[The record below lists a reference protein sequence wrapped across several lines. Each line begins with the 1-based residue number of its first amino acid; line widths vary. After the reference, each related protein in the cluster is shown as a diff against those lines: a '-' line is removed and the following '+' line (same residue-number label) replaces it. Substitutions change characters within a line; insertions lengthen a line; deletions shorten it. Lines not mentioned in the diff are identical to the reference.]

1 MSERVTVTGPPS
13 GSARTPHSPPEVSG
27 GAGASPV
34 RSLMR
39 VQAAYAALTCAIVAL
54 VSGGLPLLFAS
65 EPALSRIRILGV
77 RLPWLV
83 LSAVVPVVWVA
94 VARRHVRLAERA
106 ERDFAAMARHE

>member
-13 GSARTPHSPPEVSG
+13 AAARPPHRAAQDPEG
-27 GAGASPV
+27 TGAAPV

-39 VQAAYAALTCAIVAL
+39 VQAAHAALTCAIVAL
-54 VSGGLPLLFAS
+54 VGGGLPLLFAW
-65 EPALSRIRILGV
+65 EPVLSRIRILGV

-83 LSAVVPVVWVA
+83 LSVVVPVVWVA

-106 ERDFAAMARHE
+106 ERDFAAMARPE

>member
-13 GSARTPHSPPEVSG
+13 GSARPPYLGPEDPG
-27 GAGASPV
+27 GADAAPV

-39 VQAAYAALTCAIVAL
+39 VQAAHAALTCAIVAL
-54 VSGGLPLLFAS
+54 VGGGLPLLFAW
-65 EPALSRIRILGV
+65 EPALSRVRLFGV

-83 LSAVVPVVWVA
+83 LSVAVPLVWVA

>member
-13 GSARTPHSPPEVSG
+13 GSPRLPHRAAEDRDGTDP
-27 GAGASPV
+27 APV

-39 VQAAYAALTCAIVAL
+39 VQAGHAALTCAIVAL
-54 VSGGLPLLFAS
+54 VSGGLPLLFAW
-65 EPALSRIRILGV
+65 EPALSRVRLFGV

-106 ERDFAAMARHE
+106 ERDFAAMARRE